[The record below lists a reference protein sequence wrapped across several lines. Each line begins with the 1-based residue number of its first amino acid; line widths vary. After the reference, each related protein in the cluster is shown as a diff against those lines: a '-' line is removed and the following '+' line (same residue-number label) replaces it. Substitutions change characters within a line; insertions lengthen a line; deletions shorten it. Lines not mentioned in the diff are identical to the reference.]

1 MGGQGS
7 KRNVI
12 SGPMGKR
19 TGRAPANELGQGAG
33 PVDRQGCGSGAGG
46 LKVVVKVP
54 WCRVAVPAR
63 GLLFCSFC
71 LFVCFCFSLKLCP
84 LFCVAFYYVSALW
97 EPHLGR
103 RQECESEEAGEVQ
116 RKAASVF

>member
-54 WCRVAVPAR
+54 WCQVSVPAR
-63 GLLFCSFC
+63 GFLFCSFC
-71 LFVCFCFSLKLCP
+71 LFVCLFLLFPQAVSFILCCLLLRFSP
-84 LFCVAFYYVSALW
+84 LGTT
-97 EPHLGR
+97 PR
-103 RQECESEEAGEVQ
+103 EEARV
-116 RKAASVF
+116 